1 MALRKILTEGDE
13 QLLKH
18 SRKVEKFDD
27 RLHTLIDAREL
38 RRRWSG
44 RTAGGNPA
52 PRCRAAGCEQGT
64 RGNGRAGKSGSHRE
78 EGLGACC

>member
-27 RLHTLIDAREL
+27 RLHTLIDDMRETL
-38 RRRWSG
+38 ENSG
-44 RTAGGNPA
+44 RRSAF
-52 PRCRAAGCEQGT
+52 CAA
-64 RGNGRAGKSGSHRE
+64 
-78 EGLGACC
+78 LLCCWM

>member
-27 RLHTLIDAREL
+27 RLHTLIDDMRRSRTPAAL
-38 RRRWSG
+38 VWQHRRWES
-44 RTAGGNPA
+44 
-52 PRCRAAGCEQGT
+52 CAA
-64 RGNGRAGKSGSHRE
+64 
-78 EGLGACC
+78 LLCCWM

>member
-27 RLHTLIDAREL
+27 RR
-38 RRRWSG
+38 
-44 RTAGGNPA
+44 P
-52 PRCRAAGCEQGT
+52 
-64 RGNGRAGKSGSHRE
+64 
-78 EGLGACC
+78 